1 VKGNAEFGHGQWEL
15 ALGTY
20 REGLGE
26 LPPRQVGSQEKG
38 KGKATLENGVA
49 EGEDTDDTA
58 TVGVTAKEE
67 AEEESIE
74 DKEISSLRAV
84 LSANVAACLLKLV
97 STALSYLYASVYTLR
112 LCENP
117 LESMEGRCQSL

>member
-1 VKGNAEFGHGQWEL
+1 MRGNAEFGHGQWEL

-26 LPPRQVGSQEKG
+26 LPPRKKTSLEKG
-38 KGKATLENGVA
+38 KGKAALEEGTA
-49 EGEDTDDTA
+49 EVDDTK
-58 TVGVTAKEE
+58 VEVT
-67 AEEESIE
+67 AEEEGETESAE

-97 STALSYLYASVYTLR
+97 STPLR
-112 LCENP
+112 QSATAHGPDVRSNDP
-117 LESMEGRCQSL
+117 SESMERCCKSLR